1 MDFTTDLI
9 ERTYY
14 IKGCPLCGATATL
27 NLDKR
32 DIGEYTPVEIETL
45 SISCPKC
52 GLTLCTENY
61 TIEISDIFDLVVK
74 WNSRVPDDA

>member
-1 MDFTTDLI
+1 MNFTPELI

-14 IKGCPLCGATATL
+14 IKDCPKCGATATL

-32 DIGEYTPVEIETL
+32 NVGNEEPVEIEVL

-52 GLTLCTENY
+52 GFTLCTENY
-61 TIEISDIFDLVVK
+61 TIEIPDIFNLVVK
-74 WNSRVPDDA
+74 WNSRGSDSA